1 MINKTITFIVV
12 IASLVAC
19 APTVEENPQDLA
31 GLKTLLDSK
40 KQELSVIKS
49 EITELETKIQE
60 LTPADQIKT
69 KLVTVDT
76 ISKEVFR
83 QYTEVQAMVVAEDFV
98 NASSE
103 VGGLITN
110 VYVQEGDYVQRGR
123 KIASV
128 DMGPMEKQLEELKT
142 NLQLATTVF
151 ERQDRL
157 WKQNIG
163 SELQYLE
170 AKTNKERLEQSIAS
184 LEETIKKKHVYAPIA
199 GFVDREFLK
208 AGEISG
214 PGTPIV
220 NILNTNKLKL
230 VADVPEN
237 YLGTVNRGDIVNIY
251 FPAIN
256 LSTKAKVNM
265 LGRSI
270 DPSNRTF
277 KLELNVSKYAKSIK
291 PNLLAKVTLNNYTNP
306 EAVVLEADLVQKN
319 VDGLQFIYTAVK
331 SDQNILAKQILV
343 NTGKSYNNK
352 IEITNGL
359 DNGDI
364 VVVKGARTINDGN
377 HLNIQNQ

>member
-1 MINKTITFIVV
+1 
-12 IASLVAC
+12 
-19 APTVEENPQDLA
+19 
-31 GLKTLLDSK
+31 
-40 KQELSVIKS
+40 
-49 EITELETKIQE
+49 
-60 LTPADQIKT
+60 
-69 KLVTVDT
+69 
-76 ISKEVFR
+76 
-83 QYTEVQAMVVAEDFV
+83 MVVAEDFV

-184 LEETIKKKHVYAPIA
+184 LEETNKKKHVYAPIA

-277 KLELNVSKYAKSIK
+277 KLELDVSKYAKSIK
-291 PNLLAKVTLNNYTNP
+291 PNLLAKVTLSNYTNP